1 MAGFEDLLRSAL
13 AKQDNPSASVRQ
25 RIYQSSR
32 DALERMI
39 QQRSDMSAQTVAVQR
54 QQLEAAIVEVE
65 LSLAGAAQPPVQTP
79 SQPTAAAPVNSP
91 SPNANAPTGL
101 SSTPAPNPV
110 PTSSPA
116 VVPEKRATPTPST
129 AAGAPAAINPGL
141 TAPPEFQRQPTQ
153 SPVQSPLQNQMPS
166 GGSVAPPSAGVVPP
180 IPGNTPTLEEIS
192 PAPPQRRRVERDF
205 DGSPM
210 GERKPYAKMLFWT
223 IILSG
228 IGVSIWWLI
237 TFGPGLLLPQSD
249 GSVPNP
255 RPTTESRG
263 SGATNEADWVAVFSA
278 DTNPENII
286 NRNEG
291 QVQLIQSDGRT
302 FARITSNPGTD
313 NRIRFVVPA
322 GVMEQIKGRAAT
334 FEMTMQAVDGQQ
346 QFSVYC
352 EFGAM
357 GSCGRK
363 RFEIDGRMQPF

>member
-1 MAGFEDLLRSAL
+1 
-13 AKQDNPSASVRQ
+13 
-25 RIYQSSR
+25 
-32 DALERMI
+32 
-39 QQRSDMSAQTVAVQR
+39 
-54 QQLEAAIVEVE
+54 
-65 LSLAGAAQPPVQTP
+65 
-79 SQPTAAAPVNSP
+79 
-91 SPNANAPTGL
+91 
-101 SSTPAPNPV
+101 
-110 PTSSPA
+110 
-116 VVPEKRATPTPST
+116 
-129 AAGAPAAINPGL
+129 
-141 TAPPEFQRQPTQ
+141 
-153 SPVQSPLQNQMPS
+153 
-166 GGSVAPPSAGVVPP
+166 
-180 IPGNTPTLEEIS
+180 
-192 PAPPQRRRVERDF
+192 
-205 DGSPM
+205 M

-363 RFEIDGRMQPF
+363 RFEIDGRMQPFIFDVLVNDTSLPANEQALLAVNTDLGGTGKGIDLLSIRVRVDR